1 MNPFLLIYLNVG
13 DEMVLTKD
21 EKALHD
27 QLNILPRRQL
37 VTALATLSA
46 ALLLVIIDQ
55 NGISVIIP
63 TIAKDLD
70 AGATI
75 SWAGTSSLIANTC
88 FQMLYGRLSDVFG
101 RKVIFVSAALLL
113 CVADLLCSLSQNA
126 IMFYVSRAIAGI
138 GGGGVQNLVN
148 IIISD
153 IVTLEQR
160 GKIQGVVGGAVGL
173 GNVIGPFIAAGIMQK
188 SSWRAFFWLLTPLSF
203 ITAVLAFLFLPSKP
217 PTIGFWEGLSKIDWV
232 GSVVSGAGIV
242 LLLIPISGGKT
253 QSSTKANVTNVNDHQ
268 GGSYFSWD
276 SPLSISFLAVG
287 GALFI
292 AFVGWEWKMAKLP
305 MMPIDIYKNS
315 SLAIMLAQNCLLGA
329 VYQSYLYYV
338 PLYLQNPHQYSAI
351 KSAAVYTPL
360 VAAQMIASI
369 GSGQYISRR
378 LRYGEV
384 IIFGFAIWTLGAG
397 LALLF
402 TRHTSPAV
410 IAVILAIVGT
420 GVGCIFQP
428 TLIAL
433 QAHSP
438 KSRRAVIISN
448 RNFYRCIGGACGLA
462 VSAAVLQ
469 AQLRATLPTEH
480 KDLASS
486 TYVLPESMRQV
497 PAVLDAYMSASHSVF
512 ILQVPLIGLCLL
524 GTAFIRDRGL
534 EPVKDT

>member
-1 MNPFLLIYLNVG
+1 
-13 DEMVLTKD
+13 
-21 EKALHD
+21 
-27 QLNILPRRQL
+27 
-37 VTALATLSA
+37 
-46 ALLLVIIDQ
+46 
-55 NGISVIIP
+55 
-63 TIAKDLD
+63 
-70 AGATI
+70 
-75 SWAGTSSLIANTC
+75 
-88 FQMLYGRLSDVFG
+88 
-101 RKVIFVSAALLL
+101 
-113 CVADLLCSLSQNA
+113 
-126 IMFYVSRAIAGI
+126 MFYVSRAIAGI

-160 GKIQGVVGGAVGL
+160 GKIQGVVGGTVGL

-188 SSWRAFFWLLTPLSF
+188 SSWRVFFWLLTPLSF
-203 ITAVLAFLFLPSKP
+203 ITAVLAYIFLPSKP
-217 PTIGFWEGLSKIDWV
+217 PTIGFWEGISKIDWV
-232 GSVVSGAGIV
+232 GSLVSGAGIV
-242 LLLIPISGGKT
+242 LLLIPISG
-253 QSSTKANVTNVNDHQ
+253 

-292 AFVGWEWKMAKLP
+292 AFIGWECKMAKLP

-469 AQLRATLPTEH
+469 AQLRATLPTAY
-480 KDLASS
+480 KSLASS

>member
-1 MNPFLLIYLNVG
+1 
-13 DEMVLTKD
+13 MVLTKD

-27 QLNILPRRQL
+27 QVNLLPRRQL

-75 SWAGTSSLIANTC
+75 SWAGTSSLIGNTC

-126 IMFYVSRAIAGI
+126 IMFYVSRGIAGI

-160 GKIQGVVGGAVGL
+160 GKIQGVVGRTVGL

-203 ITAVLAFLFLPSKP
+203 ITAVLSYLFLPSKP
-217 PTIGFWEGLSKIDWV
+217 PTIGFWEGISKIDWV
-232 GSVVSGAGIV
+232 GSLVSGAGIV
-242 LLLIPISGGKT
+242 LLLIPISG
-253 QSSTKANVTNVNDHQ
+253 

-292 AFVGWEWKMAKLP
+292 AFIGWEWKMAKLP

-397 LALLF
+397 FALLF
-402 TRHTSPAV
+402 TRHSSPAV

-469 AQLRATLPTEH
+469 AQLRATLPTEY
-480 KDLASS
+480 KSLASS
-486 TYVLPESMRQV
+486 TYLSSETE
-497 PAVLDAYMSASHSVF
+497 
-512 ILQVPLIGLCLL
+512 G
-524 GTAFIRDRGL
+524 
-534 EPVKDT
+534 

>member
-1 MNPFLLIYLNVG
+1 MNLFLPIYLNAE
-13 DEMVLTKD
+13 DRMVLTKD

-27 QLNILPRRQL
+27 QVNILPRRQL

-46 ALLLVIIDQ
+46 ALLLVTIDQ
-55 NGISVIIP
+55 NGISVTIP

-160 GKIQGVVGGAVGL
+160 GKIQGVVGGTVGL

-188 SSWRAFFWLLTPLSF
+188 SSWRVFFWLLTPLSF
-203 ITAVLAFLFLPSKP
+203 ITAVLAYIFLPSKP
-217 PTIGFWEGLSKIDWV
+217 PTIGFWEGISKIDWV
-232 GSVVSGAGIV
+232 GSLVSGAGIV

-253 QSSTKANVTNVNDHQ
+253 QSSTKADVTNVNHHQ

-292 AFVGWEWKMAKLP
+292 AFIGWEWKMAKLP
-305 MMPIDIYKNS
+305 MMPSKRT
-315 SLAIMLAQNCLLGA
+315 C
-329 VYQSYLYYV
+329 
-338 PLYLQNPHQYSAI
+338 
-351 KSAAVYTPL
+351 
-360 VAAQMIASI
+360 
-369 GSGQYISRR
+369 
-378 LRYGEV
+378 
-384 IIFGFAIWTLGAG
+384 
-397 LALLF
+397 
-402 TRHTSPAV
+402 
-410 IAVILAIVGT
+410 
-420 GVGCIFQP
+420 
-428 TLIAL
+428 
-433 QAHSP
+433 P
-438 KSRRAVIISN
+438 K
-448 RNFYRCIGGACGLA
+448 
-462 VSAAVLQ
+462 
-469 AQLRATLPTEH
+469 
-480 KDLASS
+480 
-486 TYVLPESMRQV
+486 
-497 PAVLDAYMSASHSVF
+497 
-512 ILQVPLIGLCLL
+512 
-524 GTAFIRDRGL
+524 
-534 EPVKDT
+534 

>member
-1 MNPFLLIYLNVG
+1 
-13 DEMVLTKD
+13 MVLTKD

-27 QLNILPRRQL
+27 QVNLLPRRQL

-160 GKIQGVVGGAVGL
+160 GKIQGVVGGTVGL

-203 ITAVLAFLFLPSKP
+203 ITAVLSYLYLPSKP
-217 PTIGFWEGLSKIDWV
+217 PTIGFWEGISKIDWV
-232 GSVVSGAGIV
+232 GSLVSGAGIV
-242 LLLIPISGGKT
+242 LLLIPISG
-253 QSSTKANVTNVNDHQ
+253 

-276 SPLSISFLAVG
+276 SPLSISFLAIG

-292 AFVGWEWKMAKLP
+292 AFIGWEWKMAKLP
-305 MMPIDIYKNS
+305 MMPVDIYKNS

-338 PLYLQNPHQYSAI
+338 PIYLQNPHQYSAM

-369 GSGQYISRR
+369 GSGQYISRC

-402 TRHTSPAV
+402 TRHSSPAV

-469 AQLRATLPTEH
+469 AQLRATLPAEY
-480 KDLASS
+480 KSLASS

-534 EPVKDT
+534 DPVKDT

>member
-1 MNPFLLIYLNVG
+1 
-13 DEMVLTKD
+13 MVLTKD

-27 QLNILPRRQL
+27 QVNLLPRRQL

-101 RKVIFVSAALLL
+101 RK
-113 CVADLLCSLSQNA
+113 NA
-126 IMFYVSRAIAGI
+126 IMFYISRAIAGI

-160 GKIQGVVGGAVGL
+160 GKIQGVVGGTVGL
-173 GNVIGPFIAAGIMQK
+173 GNVIGPFIAAGI
-188 SSWRAFFWLLTPLSF
+188 
-203 ITAVLAFLFLPSKP
+203 
-217 PTIGFWEGLSKIDWV
+217 SKIDWV
-232 GSVVSGAGIV
+232 GSLVSGAGIV

-253 QSSTKANVTNVNDHQ
+253 QNSTKSDGTDVDHDQ

-276 SPLSISFLAVG
+276 SPLSISFLALG

-292 AFVGWEWKMAKLP
+292 AFIGWEWKMAKLP

-384 IIFGFAIWTLGAG
+384 IIFGFTIWTLGAG
-397 LALLF
+397 LALLL
-402 TRHTSPAV
+402 TGHSSPAV

-433 QAHSP
+433 QAHSS

-469 AQLRATLPTEH
+469 AQLRATLPTEY
-480 KDLASS
+480 KSLASS

>member
-1 MNPFLLIYLNVG
+1 
-13 DEMVLTKD
+13 MVLTKD

-27 QLNILPRRQL
+27 Q
-37 VTALATLSA
+37 
-46 ALLLVIIDQ
+46 
-55 NGISVIIP
+55 
-63 TIAKDLD
+63 
-70 AGATI
+70 
-75 SWAGTSSLIANTC
+75 
-88 FQMLYGRLSDVFG
+88 
-101 RKVIFVSAALLL
+101 VIFVSAALLL

-160 GKIQGVVGGAVGL
+160 GKIQGVVGGTVGL

-188 SSWRAFFWLLTPLSF
+188 SSWRVFFWLLTPLSF
-203 ITAVLAFLFLPSKP
+203 ITAVLAYIFLPSKP
-217 PTIGFWEGLSKIDWV
+217 PTIGFWEGISKIDWV
-232 GSVVSGAGIV
+232 GSLVSGAGIV
-242 LLLIPISGGKT
+242 LLLIPISG
-253 QSSTKANVTNVNDHQ
+253 

-292 AFVGWEWKMAKLP
+292 AFIGWEWKMAKLP

-469 AQLRATLPTEH
+469 AQLRATLPTAY
-480 KDLASS
+480 KSLASS